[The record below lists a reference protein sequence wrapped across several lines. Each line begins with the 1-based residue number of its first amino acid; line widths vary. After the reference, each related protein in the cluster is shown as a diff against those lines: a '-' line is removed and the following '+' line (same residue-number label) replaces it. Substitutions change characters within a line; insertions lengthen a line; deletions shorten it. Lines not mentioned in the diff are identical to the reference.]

1 MLRYYISLAIAGLL
15 CVSVAEK
22 TAAEQ
27 AVATP
32 NFVIFYVDDL
42 GWADTSVRMMDK
54 EALSSS
60 TFYQTPA
67 LERLAKQGVRFSNG
81 YAPTPTCTGS
91 RISIQFGKTSARL
104 QYRNVFDVLSK
115 KQRSQGWDDE
125 VSLAAVLK
133 AADRG
138 YVTAHFGKGMGVRR
152 MDHAGYDVTDE
163 FDPGPNGNGHG
174 SYIDVKK
181 KLPIPDDNPKR
192 IVDLTRRSV
201 QFVKENAGK
210 RPFYLMVSHY
220 AVHIPHQASPQAIE
234 RCRRRW
240 VAAGN
245 PDLSP
250 GDKAYKKNFP
260 LWRYAAMVEET
271 DTSFGAILDALK
283 ESKEFDNTYVIFTS
297 DNGGGFGRRD
307 EAGNRFNGP
316 LQEGKRSTFEGGLRI
331 PFVVAGPGIKPGSQ
345 CDVPVVQWDLLPTL
359 HDLSGSSAPLPS
371 GVDGGSLREVFERG
385 DVGSIRR
392 GAPGL
397 IFHYTCHFHPPVSVI
412 RIGDYKLMRHLNS
425 GVLKLFNVATDYAE
439 QHDLAERMPEKT
451 KELDQICRQYVEKVD
466 GGTMP
471 DVYAAYFQW
480 LEENLRKKE
489 ERFKRDLESLRKQN
503 PPDFEKQRDKL
514 AAELEMAKRE
524 HVAKTAVCKDQMTN
538 SSWRETRKNEV
549 LNQLGIDKQGNRID
563 ARP

>member
-1 MLRYYISLAIAGLL
+1 MLRCYF
-15 CVSVAEK
+15 
-22 TAAEQ
+22 Q
-27 AVATP
+27 FAVAVLFCLSLPAKTIADEPAKSP
-32 NFVIFYVDDL
+32 NFVIVYVDDL
-42 GWADTSVRMMDK
+42 GWADSSVRMMDD
-54 EALSSS
+54 EPLSAS

-67 LERLAKQGVRFSNG
+67 LERLARLGVRFSNG

-91 RISIQFGKTSARL
+91 RISIQFGKTSAQL

-125 VSLAAVLK
+125 VSLAAVVK

-163 FDPGPNGNGHG
+163 FDKGPNGNGHG
-174 SYIDVKK
+174 SYIDVKRK
-181 KLPIPDDNPKR
+181 VPIPDHNPKR

-201 QFVKENAGK
+201 DFIQKNAGK

-220 AVHIPHQASPQAIE
+220 AVHIPHQATPAAIE

-245 PDLSP
+245 PDISP
-250 GDKAYKKNFP
+250 GNKEYKKYFP
-260 LWRYAAMVEET
+260 LWQYAAMVEET
-271 DTSFGAILDALK
+271 DASLGAILDALK
-283 ESKEFDNTYVIFTS
+283 RSKELANTYVIFTS
-297 DNGGGFGRRD
+297 DNGGGFSRRD

-331 PFVVAGPGIKPGSQ
+331 PFVVSGPGIKPGSQ
-345 CDVPVVQWDLLPTL
+345 CDVPVVQWDLLPAL
-359 HDLSGSSAPLPS
+359 HDLSGSSAPLPA

-385 DVGSIRR
+385 NAGSVHR

-397 IFHYTCHFHPPVSVI
+397 VFHYTCHYHPPVSVI

-439 QHDLAERMPEKT
+439 QQDLAERMPGKA
-451 KELDQICRQYVEKVD
+451 KEMDRTLRQYIEKVD
-466 GGTMP
+466 GGSMS

-480 LEENLRKKE
+480 LDESQGKKE
-489 ERFKRDLESLRKQN
+489 ERLSRDLERLKQKN
-503 PPDFEKQRDKL
+503 PPDFEKQRRKL
-514 AAELEMAKRE
+514 AADLQLAKRE
-524 HVAKTAVCKDQMTN
+524 HTAKKAICKDQMTN

-549 LNQLGIDKQGNRID
+549 VKQLGIDKQGNPIGG
-563 ARP
+563 RP